1 VIYYLKISNVV
12 GQMFCSECGQKIKDN
27 SKFCSFCGANQ
38 ILEIKVS
45 PQEEEKID
53 SLESHTLGV
62 DKSFKKTLRLMM
74 YGFCYGVI
82 ILCSIAFIN
91 KILTKGEFETRYTL
105 GAASA
110 VWALSRIKEDKYLN

>member
-1 VIYYLKISNVV
+1 
-12 GQMFCSECGQKIKDN
+12 MFCSECGQEIKDN

-38 ILEIKVS
+38 ILQIEVS
-45 PQEEEKID
+45 TEQKEKID
-53 SLESHTLGV
+53 GLESHTLGV
-62 DKSFKKTLRLMM
+62 DKSVKKTLRLMM

-91 KILTKGEFETRYTL
+91 KILTKGEFETRYTM

-110 VWALSRIKEDKYLN
+110 LWLLSRIKEDKYLN